1 MEFKINTLTLKFII
15 IISFFI
21 SLFIFLFFFHT
32 KFNDKINYSTKINTI
47 TKLSNLA
54 YSNNIYESRIPE
66 NKDFS
71 HIIFPLNIQS
81 TYRDFVYEK

>member
-32 KFNDKINYSTKINTI
+32 KFNDKINFSTKISAI
-47 TKLSNLA
+47 TKLQNLA

-66 NKDFS
+66 NKDS
-71 HIIFPLNIQS
+71 SYIIFPLNIQS